1 MASKLQMV
9 TEFSY
14 HKTLEL
20 SSVRGNWQRYL
31 KTAARIYKYPFRDQL
46 LIHAQRPAATACR
59 GTVLRDNLGRE
70 TFDGA
75 LAPWEAVLLE

>member
-20 SSVRGNWQRYL
+20 SSVRG
-31 KTAARIYKYPFRDQL
+31 IGS
-46 LIHAQRPAATACR
+46 
-59 GTVLRDNLGRE
+59 GT
-70 TFDGA
+70 
-75 LAPWEAVLLE
+75 